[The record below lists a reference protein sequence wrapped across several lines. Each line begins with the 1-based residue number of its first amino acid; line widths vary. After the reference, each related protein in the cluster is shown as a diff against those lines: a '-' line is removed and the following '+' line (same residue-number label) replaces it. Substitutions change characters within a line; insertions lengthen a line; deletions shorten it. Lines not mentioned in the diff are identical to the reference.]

1 VSWRGRWHHSSL
13 SPWRFPDRG
22 SVVGLAEL
30 GRNDGLGMSE
40 RFHAK
45 HSPLSAWEGKLL
57 RKTTGCEEEEAALS
71 VIGFAGC
78 EGRHSRPLFETCQLP
93 ADFLHAPK
101 PSGGAAKHRMNSVP
115 VALPRECRSKPT
127 TISSSARK
135 VIRD

>member
-1 VSWRGRWHHSSL
+1 
-13 SPWRFPDRG
+13 
-22 SVVGLAEL
+22 
-30 GRNDGLGMSE
+30 MSE

-101 PSGGAAKHRMNSVP
+101 PSGGAAKHRINSVP
-115 VALPRECRSKPT
+115 VALPRECRSKPGAIPQQLPEKQRSKNGRRWKEWVAKGVEQIPSRST
-127 TISSSARK
+127 AR
-135 VIRD
+135 R